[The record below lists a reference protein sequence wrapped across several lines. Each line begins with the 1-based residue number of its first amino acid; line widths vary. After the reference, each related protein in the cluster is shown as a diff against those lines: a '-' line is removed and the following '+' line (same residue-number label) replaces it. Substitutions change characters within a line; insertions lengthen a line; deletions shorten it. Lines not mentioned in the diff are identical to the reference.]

1 MRCSSLQESFVI
13 IMNLNMIMITIMLS
27 LLLSSGINVK
37 LVTDTFINLSIFRS
51 MA

>member
-37 LVTDTFINLSIFRS
+37 LQSLILSLI
-51 MA
+51 

>member
-1 MRCSSLQESFVI
+1 MRGSSLQESFVI

-37 LVTDTFINLSIFRS
+37 LQSLILSLI
-51 MA
+51 

>member
-27 LLLSSGINVK
+27 LLLSSDINVK
-37 LVTDTFINLSIFRS
+37 LQSLILSLI
-51 MA
+51 